1 MSTIAAIST
10 GQAAGGIGIVRI
22 SGENALFVADRI
34 FKSIQGKV
42 LSELKG
48 YTASFGKVFLGE
60 KAIDDAVALVFK
72 APKSYTG
79 EDVVEISCH
88 GGLYITRQVLRAALE
103 AGAVPAQAGEF
114 TKRAFL
120 NGKMDLTKAEAVMN
134 MISAHS
140 EQAGQAALSTL
151 DGVLSKKIAEV
162 TEILT
167 KNAANMAAWVDYPD
181 EEIEDLDDKSLLS
194 DILEC
199 RSQLSL
205 LISQFD
211 AGQAIIEGVATAII
225 GRPNVGK
232 STLMNM
238 LVGSE
243 KSIVTSVA
251 GTTRDVVEE
260 TVTLGDMVLR
270 LADTAGLHE
279 TDDAVESIGVER
291 AKDKIEK
298 ANLVLAVFDASD
310 EINSEDEDIFKLC
323 KDKNCIAI
331 VNKTD
336 LDMKIDCEILKN
348 VFKQV
353 IFISAKENKGYNE
366 LKDAVME
373 ILGTAD
379 FNPSAATLINERQLD
394 CCKKALNC
402 IVDAENA
409 LKTGFTRDAINVC
422 IDVAIENLMV
432 LTGEKATETVVNQV
446 FSSFCVGK

>member
-1 MSTIAAIST
+1 
-10 GQAAGGIGIVRI
+10 
-22 SGENALFVADRI
+22 
-34 FKSIQGKV
+34 
-42 LSELKG
+42 
-48 YTASFGKVFLGE
+48 
-60 KAIDDAVALVFK
+60 
-72 APKSYTG
+72 
-79 EDVVEISCH
+79 
-88 GGLYITRQVLRAALE
+88 
-103 AGAVPAQAGEF
+103 
-114 TKRAFL
+114 
-120 NGKMDLTKAEAVMN
+120 
-134 MISAHS
+134 
-140 EQAGQAALSTL
+140 
-151 DGVLSKKIAEV
+151 
-162 TEILT
+162 
-167 KNAANMAAWVDYPD
+167 
-181 EEIEDLDDKSLLS
+181 
-194 DILEC
+194 
-199 RSQLSL
+199 
-205 LISQFD
+205 
-211 AGQAIIEGVATAII
+211 EGVATAII

-323 KDKNCIAI
+323 RDKNCIAI

-402 IVDAENA
+402 VVDAENA

-432 LTGEKATETVVNQV
+432 LTG
-446 FSSFCVGK
+446 